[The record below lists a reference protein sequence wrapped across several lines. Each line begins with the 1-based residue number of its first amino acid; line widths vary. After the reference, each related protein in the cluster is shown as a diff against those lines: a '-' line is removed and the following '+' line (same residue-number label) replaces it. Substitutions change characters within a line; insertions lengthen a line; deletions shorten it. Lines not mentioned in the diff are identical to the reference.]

1 LKYSVPDIS
10 CGHCKTSIEKAV
22 ATLDPAATIAV
33 DLETKTVAVTTAR
46 QDAEVVAALAKIG
59 FPAQPA

>member
-1 LKYSVPDIS
+1 MKYSVPDIS
-10 CGHCKTSIEKAV
+10 CGHCKASIEKAV